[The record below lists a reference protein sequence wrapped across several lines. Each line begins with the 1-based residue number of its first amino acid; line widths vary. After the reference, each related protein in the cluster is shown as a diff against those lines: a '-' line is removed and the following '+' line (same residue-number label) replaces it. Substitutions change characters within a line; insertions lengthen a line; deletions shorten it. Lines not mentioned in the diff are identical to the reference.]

1 DILHIG
7 HVVYLE
13 KARAMGDVLIVG
25 LNTDQSVKRLKG
37 AERPLVSEA
46 DRARVL
52 AALSSVSAVVLF
64 DQDTPIKLIEAIKP
78 DILVKGADYQEEEVV
93 GADFVR
99 SYQGQVALIPLVKDR
114 STTQI
119 INKFPKITP
128 NWH

>member
-1 DILHIG
+1 
-7 HVVYLE
+7 
-13 KARAMGDVLIVG
+13 MGDVLIVG

-128 NWH
+128 N